1 MYSLHSC
8 VDKKGFIINQ
18 HVTHGNV
25 YDSIQLKP
33 MVENLLSRWWIIL
46 VAMLSPI
53 FALIFR
59 KYIPYVI
66 WLLVFGIMIGPHMLE
81 LTRVTESVE
90 FIRELGMGVLFL
102 LAGFEVNISDMRSKQ
117 GKNAS
122 VTWFISFSLG
132 LMLSNGN
139 IQFSIVL
146 AIASTSTA
154 LGTLLP
160 ILKDSG
166 RIGTNIGKAT
176 IIHGAYGELLPIIA
190 MSLLLS
196 TVATW
201 QASIILILFSF
212 ISVIV
217 VAIPIRFIRNIP
229 LLGKAIVSSS
239 NTTMLT
245 TLRITVFI
253 LVTLMLLTSI
263 FNLDIA
269 LGAFLAGI
277 LINVVLKTFSPQQ
290 GEGIAHK
297 VEVAGFSFL
306 IPVFFITSGMNIDL
320 FKVLAEWQL
329 LIAMVI
335 FIVIVRGLIV
345 FLRESL
351 TKTYSDLETR
361 TEKIALSLYSATGL
375 PIIVAVTSIAEIA
388 GIIESDISAI
398 IITSGGITVLIFPF
412 IANII
417 LSKKV

>member
-1 MYSLHSC
+1 MSNSL
-8 VDKKGFIINQ
+8 
-18 HVTHGNV
+18 
-25 YDSIQLKP
+25 L
-33 MVENLLSRWWIIL
+33 VENLLSIWWIIL

-59 KYIPYVI
+59 KYIPDVI

-81 LTRVTESVE
+81 LTKVTESVE
-90 FIRELGMGVLFL
+90 FIRELGMGFLFL

-122 VTWFISFSLG
+122 VTWFISFIISFSLG
-132 LMLSNGN
+132 LILTSGN

-160 ILKDSG
+160 ILKDSD
-166 RIGTNIGKAT
+166 RIGTNICKAT
-176 IIHGAYGELLPIIA
+176 IIHGAFGELLPIIA

-201 QASIILILFSF
+201 QASIILIVFS
-212 ISVIV
+212 IIAVIV
-217 VAIPIRFIRNIP
+217 VAIPIRFIRKIP
-229 LLGKAIVSSS
+229 LLGKAIVSAS
-239 NTTMLT
+239 NTTMQT

-290 GEGIAHK
+290 GEEIAHK
-297 VEVAGFSFL
+297 VEVVGFSFL
-306 IPVFFITSGMNIDL
+306 IPVFFITSGMNINL
-320 FKVLAEWQL
+320 FKVLTEWEL

-351 TKTYSDLETR
+351 TKTYSDLETK
-361 TEKIALSLYSATGL
+361 TEKIALGLYSATGL
-375 PIIVAVTSIAEIA
+375 PIIVAVTAIAETA

-398 IITSGGITVLIFPF
+398 MITSGGMTVLIFPF

-417 LSKKV
+417 LSKK

>member
-1 MYSLHSC
+1 
-8 VDKKGFIINQ
+8 
-18 HVTHGNV
+18 
-25 YDSIQLKP
+25 
-33 MVENLLSRWWIIL
+33 
-46 VAMLSPI
+46 
-53 FALIFR
+53 
-59 KYIPYVI
+59 
-66 WLLVFGIMIGPHMLE
+66 MIAPHMLE
-81 LTRVTESVE
+81 LTRVTESIE
-90 FIRELGMGVLFL
+90 FIRELGMGFLFL
-102 LAGFEVNISDMRSKQ
+102 SAGFEVNISDMRSKQ

-122 VTWFISFSLG
+122 VTWFISFIISFSLG

-217 VAIPIRFIRNIP
+217 VAIPIRFIRKIP

-277 LINVVLKTFSPQQ
+277 LINVVLKTFSP
-290 GEGIAHK
+290 
-297 VEVAGFSFL
+297 
-306 IPVFFITSGMNIDL
+306 
-320 FKVLAEWQL
+320 
-329 LIAMVI
+329 
-335 FIVIVRGLIV
+335 
-345 FLRESL
+345 
-351 TKTYSDLETR
+351 
-361 TEKIALSLYSATGL
+361 
-375 PIIVAVTSIAEIA
+375 
-388 GIIESDISAI
+388 
-398 IITSGGITVLIFPF
+398 
-412 IANII
+412 
-417 LSKKV
+417 

>member
-33 MVENLLSRWWIIL
+33 MVENLLSIWWIIL

-59 KYIPYVI
+59 KYIPDVI
-66 WLLVFGIMIGPHMLE
+66 WLLFFGIMIAPHMLE

-90 FIRELGMGVLFL
+90 FIRELGMGFLFL

-122 VTWFISFSLG
+122 VTWFISFIISFSLG

-217 VAIPIRFIRNIP
+217 VAIPIRFIRKIP

-277 LINVVLKTFSPQQ
+277 LINVVLKTFSP
-290 GEGIAHK
+290 
-297 VEVAGFSFL
+297 
-306 IPVFFITSGMNIDL
+306 
-320 FKVLAEWQL
+320 
-329 LIAMVI
+329 
-335 FIVIVRGLIV
+335 
-345 FLRESL
+345 
-351 TKTYSDLETR
+351 
-361 TEKIALSLYSATGL
+361 
-375 PIIVAVTSIAEIA
+375 
-388 GIIESDISAI
+388 
-398 IITSGGITVLIFPF
+398 
-412 IANII
+412 
-417 LSKKV
+417 